1 MSDELALATDA
12 PHPPERI
19 AEVSHLAN
27 LLAERVLAEHMA
39 DRAVPDAHIH
49 ALAQAAQL
57 LAEYGQD
64 VPPLMVPIMDQ
75 LRAGVAAQAGGE
87 PANEA

>member
-1 MSDELALATDA
+1 MSDDPFLAPVAMD
-12 PHPPERI
+12 PPLGI
-19 AEVSHLAN
+19 AEVSRLAN

-39 DRAVPDAHIH
+39 DRPIPDEHIR
-49 ALAQAAQL
+49 ALSQAAQL

-75 LRAGVAAQAGGE
+75 LRAGVASQAVGE
-87 PANEA
+87 PTNDA